1 MLSPSARTV
10 WIEIAP
16 LLSVLTALLV
26 TVRKDG
32 VD

>member
-10 WIEIAP
+10 WIEITSFWS
-16 LLSVLTALLV
+16 LSVLALV